1 MALNNCLQGLSL
13 HFLSYMQVI
22 GGRTGPGEESPSC
35 SHVARICTPA
45 LHLLSCGL
53 QNHICLNILI
63 CKMGVRTVPTP
74 LGWCENP
81 ASLYPV
87 KSWEQRLALGRHGV
101 KMMAILLLSHQKAV
115 VLGGGRGGNKTK
127 QQQLYTGNNKKNLK

>member
-35 SHVARICTPA
+35 SHAARICTPA
-45 LHLLSCGL
+45 LHLL
-53 QNHICLNILI
+53 
-63 CKMGVRTVPTP
+63 KMGVRTVPTP
-74 LGWCENP
+74 LGWFENP
-81 ASLYPV
+81 ASLYSV

-101 KMMAILLLSHQKAV
+101 KMMAILLLSHQKAL

-127 QQQLYTGNNKKNLK
+127 QQQLHTGNNKKNLK